1 MENYYML
8 NITFRVY
15 VSEAEN
21 QLNYK
26 VNETRLVEALSL
38 AEAERK
44 IKNYIIPRHE
54 NGGHKIFEETISV
67 KDLTIR

>member
-15 VSEAEN
+15 VSEAEY

-44 IKNYIIPRHE
+44 IKNYIIPQYD
-54 NGGHKIFEETISV
+54 NGSHRIFEGTIKV